1 MCTKPCSDPLSCLM
15 RAVFLGAENLP
26 SIPQIDPDLLVLG
39 GGVVLG
45 PGSAALIT
53 SPHRRDDTS
62 KRAFALKGL

>member
-39 GGVVLG
+39 GGWSWDRG
-45 PGSAALIT
+45 QQ
-53 SPHRRDDTS
+53 R
-62 KRAFALKGL
+62 

>member
-39 GGVVLG
+39 GVVLG